1 MLEKEKEIRE
11 IKEIVS
17 SEKINIKKENNPE
30 KEKDFLEVLK
40 MFAPGTSLR
49 SALDDLLGARMGAL
63 VVVVNDLTH
72 KVIEKGFRINARFSS
87 QKLVELAKMDGAITL
102 SSDLKRIIGANV
114 LLFPNMDVK
123 TRETGTRHKA
133 AERTAKQTGALVIAV
148 SERKNKITLY
158 WGDLKYELKESS
170 EILRRAAETLQI
182 LEKQREIYNG
192 LITNL
197 NLLEIENLIS
207 VNDVCSVLQRLE
219 IIKRISAIVKRYLIE
234 LGKEGMVVSMRLKE
248 LTGNLNKE
256 EELIIKDYFGKNSE
270 MVEET
275 LEKMSF
281 DFLIEPSNIIKTL
294 FGNVQGKNLSPKGL
308 RLLSKTNI
316 PETYVSN
323 LTDRYENLDK
333 ILSLDEKELLG
344 VFGNEDLFNT
354 FNKKFFNLRERI
366 VMGKDIS
373 NFI

>member
-1 MLEKEKEIRE
+1 MLEKEKE

-87 QKLVELAKMDGAITL
+87 QRLVELAKMDGAITL

-256 EELIIKDYFGKNSE
+256 EELIITDYFGKKSE

-275 LEKMSF
+275 LDKMSF

-294 FGNVQGKNLSPKGL
+294 FGNVQGKNISPRGL

-323 LTDRYENLDK
+323 LTDKYENLDK